1 MPFTADELEEMRK
14 ADAEIDAEFD
24 SPELKRKLHKA
35 EYNHEYYLKNREKI
49 YIYNK
54 IYEKSHP
61 EKRCEWCRRYRHKH
75 PEKSRQCSKDYYY
88 RNLEECRERARNYQR
103 RKRAAAKYRAEV
115 QKDGMPV
122 QPHHT

>member
-24 SPELKRKLHKA
+24 SPELKRRLRKA

-49 YIYNK
+49 HIRNK
-54 IYEKSHP
+54 AYEKSHL
-61 EKRCEWCRRYRHKH
+61 EKRREHCRKYQHEHAEKYREYAKN
-75 PEKSRQCSKDYYY
+75 YYY

-103 RKRAAAKYRAEV
+103 CKRAAAKEATPTAAQTKINSQTV
-115 QKDGMPV
+115 
-122 QPHHT
+122 